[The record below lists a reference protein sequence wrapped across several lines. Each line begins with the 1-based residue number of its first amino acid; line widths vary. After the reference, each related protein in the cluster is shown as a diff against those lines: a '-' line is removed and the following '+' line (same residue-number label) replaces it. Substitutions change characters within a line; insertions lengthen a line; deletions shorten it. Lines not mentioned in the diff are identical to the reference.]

1 MMLNRGE
8 YVNSKGKTITIFK
21 GETVDLFTTKAV
33 GLPYPNS
40 RALGWDTVPIQSVL
54 PCGTKFSQNSFGHT
68 GFTGTTAWADKEKD
82 LAIVMLAN
90 RVYPDRTHSAT
101 AMTYFRQTAYTEICT
116 ILGY

>member
-1 MMLNRGE
+1 LIHGVVHDETAFFLGGVSGNAGIFSNVVDLTKYMNMMLNRGE

-54 PCGTKFSQNSFGHT
+54 PCGTKFS
-68 GFTGTTAWADKEKD
+68 
-82 LAIVMLAN
+82 
-90 RVYPDRTHSAT
+90 
-101 AMTYFRQTAYTEICT
+101 
-116 ILGY
+116 